1 MIQDLAFK
9 GHTWQNSFPSTMQL
23 SHESKHNVMET
34 YSLVSYILRMDSLQK
49 KYIDKNEEGTGT
61 IRMLI

>member
-1 MIQDLAFK
+1 
-9 GHTWQNSFPSTMQL
+9 MQL